1 VLDAV
6 LLERQGVVTATVVT
20 SMFLEAGRQHAKNYG
35 MPEVPL
41 VPIAHP
47 IANVGPEALRKKTEE
62 IFPEVLEALL
72 RGAAGPK
79 AAPATEPLA

>member
-1 VLDAV
+1 MLDAV
-6 LLERQGVVTATVVT
+6 LLERQGVVTATVLT
-20 SMFLEAGRQHAKNYG
+20 SEFLEAGRQHARNYG
-35 MPEVPL
+35 MPDLPL
-41 VPIAHP
+41 IPIAHP
-47 IANVGPEALRKKTEE
+47 VANVGPEALRKKTEE